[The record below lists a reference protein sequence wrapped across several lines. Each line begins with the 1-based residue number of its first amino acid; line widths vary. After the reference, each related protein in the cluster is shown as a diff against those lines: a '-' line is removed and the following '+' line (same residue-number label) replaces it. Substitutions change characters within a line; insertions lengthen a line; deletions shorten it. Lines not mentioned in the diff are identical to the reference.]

1 MLTDLDHANILSG
14 VRTALGY
21 PSSIPAGIWGFGP
34 VYPHAPGGGDN
45 ALKFA
50 DCYILVD
57 KDNEPNLP
65 NFVSFTDNGQNWK
78 IFLTGRKKPRYRM
91 SGSELR
97 NLQQDQVTGF
107 AAAGQVEAVGTV
119 AATSATAMISALPAV
134 NTAPSPLFGG
144 DAIFNSTYLS
154 GNPGGTF
161 WGTIAF
167 IGGPDAKIKQPA
179 TSTQTY
185 PEIAVGNACV
195 SCAHVMHHRDGGDI
209 RTHAYNSGLS
219 FDGALDGWPSN
230 APFSWPHHPAP
241 WPDLANAKADASV
254 KSFKNRIRA
263 LGELTG
269 VAEPE
274 RGDVLAKYGATTG
287 LSVAR
292 DIGLVWRRLPDSDG
306 DFFLVRAVSNQFS
319 RPGDSGAAVVYAG
332 HKNPGKYRKL
342 AGFVL
347 AGTTEDDEQ
356 YYLPALPMRPAG
368 TLPAIP
374 DISAVEVS
382 L

>member
-14 VRTALGY
+14 VRNALGY
-21 PSSIPAGIWGFGP
+21 PSNIHTGIWGFGP
-34 VYPHAPGGGDN
+34 VYPHSAGGGGGGV
-45 ALKFA
+45 KFA

-65 NFVSFTDNGQNWK
+65 NFVSFTSAGQNWK
-78 IFLTGRKKPRYRM
+78 IYLTGRKKPRYRM

-97 NLQQDQVTGF
+97 NLQPAQTTGF
-107 AAAGQVEAVGTV
+107 AAVGQVETAGTV
-119 AATSATAMISALPAV
+119 NATSATAATAAFPSV
-134 NTAPSPLFGG
+134 NPAPSPLFGG
-144 DAIFNSTYLS
+144 DAIFNSTYWS
-154 GNPGGTF
+154 ANPGGTY

-167 IGGPDAKIKQPA
+167 VGGPNAKIRHPA
-179 TSTQTY
+179 TATQIF
-185 PEIAVGNACV
+185 PEWSVSNACV

-209 RTHAYNSGLS
+209 RTYAYGSGLS

-230 APFSWPHHPAP
+230 APFLWPQDPAP
-241 WPDLANAKADASV
+241 WPDIAKAIVGASV
-254 KSFKNRIRA
+254 KSFQNRIRA
-263 LGELTG
+263 LGDLTG
-269 VAEPE
+269 VSEPE

-374 DISAVEVS
+374 DISAVEVA